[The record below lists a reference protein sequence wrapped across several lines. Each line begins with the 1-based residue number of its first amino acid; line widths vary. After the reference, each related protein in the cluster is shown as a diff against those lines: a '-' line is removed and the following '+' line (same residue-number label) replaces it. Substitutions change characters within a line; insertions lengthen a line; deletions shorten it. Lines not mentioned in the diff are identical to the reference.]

1 MQNVLNEKQQKIQ
14 TLVYRIRQ
22 QFPVHGVCWMGHCPT
37 CGNPSVSARECAD
50 CLTSALA
57 LIVGIEA
64 TKQLV
69 ERTTGVRDAMRA
81 SNAFLD
87 ELVKQH
93 G

>member
-22 QFPVHGVCWMGHCPT
+22 QFPVHGVCWMGHCPA

-64 TKQLV
+64 TKRLV
-69 ERTTGVRDAMRA
+69 EHTTNVRDAMRT
-81 SNAFLD
+81 SNGFLE
-87 ELVKQH
+87 ELVNQH

>member
-1 MQNVLNEKQQKIQ
+1 MQNVLNETQLKIQ
-14 TLVYRIRQ
+14 DLAYRIRQ
-22 QFPVHGVCWMGHCPT
+22 QLPVHGVCWMGHCPT

-64 TKQLV
+64 TKRLV
-69 ERTTGVRDAMRA
+69 GHTTNVRDAMRS

>member
-1 MQNVLNEKQQKIQ
+1 MQNVLNETQQKIQ
-14 TLVYRIRQ
+14 DLVYRIRQ

-57 LIVGIEA
+57 LIVGIES

-69 ERTTGVRDAMRA
+69 EHTTNVRDAMRA